1 MSVLKGWSD
10 QKVNTQFGKISTH
23 KLQDENFTARY
34 YITNKPQLQ
43 YNLEKNIWGKTKVRA
58 TFIPRN
64 A

>member
-10 QKVNTQFGKISTH
+10 QKVNTQFDKISTH

-34 YITNKPQLQ
+34 YIPNKSQLQ